1 MKIFNKIILLF
12 SIILATNFT
21 FGQKIVTKS
30 GQVKFLASNAS
41 ALEEVSATN
50 SSVSAVMDSKSGAVA
65 IQALI
70 KSFKF
75 KIPLMEEHFNENYL
89 ESDKFPKATF
99 SGKIANFDA
108 SKVNATKK
116 SYDVEG
122 DFSLHGVTK
131 HIKFPAM
138 ISKENGKTLIVSTF
152 GIKPEDYNIKIP
164 SLIKQKITENSKI
177 WVNFS
182 F

>member
-1 MKIFNKIILLF
+1 MKIFNKMILLF
-12 SIILATNFT
+12 SIILASNFA
-21 FGQKIVTKS
+21 FGQKAVTKT

-41 ALEEVSATN
+41 ALEEVAATN
-50 SSVSAVMDSKSGAVA
+50 SSVSAVMDKSGAVA

-89 ESDKFPKATF
+89 ESDQFPKATF
-99 SGKIANFDA
+99 SGKIVNFDA
-108 SKVNATKK
+108 TKLNATKK

-138 ISKENGKTLIVSTF
+138 ISNENGKTNITSTF

>member
-1 MKIFNKIILLF
+1 MKTFNKIVLLF
-12 SIILATNFT
+12 SIILATNFA
-21 FGQKIVTKS
+21 FGQKIVTKT
-30 GQVKFLASNAS
+30 GNVKFLASNAS

-50 SSVSAVMDSKSGAVA
+50 SSVSAVLDSKSGAVA

-89 ESDKFPKATF
+89 ESDKFPKAAFT
-99 SGKIANFDA
+99 GKIANFDVTKITN
-108 SKVNATKK
+108 SKK
-116 SYDVEG
+116 SYEVEG

-131 HIKFPAM
+131 HIKMPVT
-138 ISKENGKTLIVSTF
+138 ISKENGKILISSTF